1 MLPDFQEYHNENG
14 SVEFCW
20 INKPT
25 VDSFPKPSLQV
36 SATGLLW
43 SQSDW
48 SAELFRWPLISPG
61 KSSRL
66 PAWESDIKHFH
77 QPLDSYV
84 GLSFSQLAVQNTE
97 RQVCTFGFKLHIVG
111 RRHLDVGMLYL
122 MLPRDA
128 L

>member
-1 MLPDFQEYHNENG
+1 MIGALSYSGGLSFLLESPRVCLHG
-14 SVEFCW
+14 SLTS
-20 INKPT
+20 NT
-25 VDSFPKPSLQV
+25 
-36 SATGLLW
+36 
-43 SQSDW
+43 
-48 SAELFRWPLISPG
+48 
-61 KSSRL
+61 
-66 PAWESDIKHFH
+66 H

-111 RRHLDVGMLYL
+111 RSHLDVGMLYL